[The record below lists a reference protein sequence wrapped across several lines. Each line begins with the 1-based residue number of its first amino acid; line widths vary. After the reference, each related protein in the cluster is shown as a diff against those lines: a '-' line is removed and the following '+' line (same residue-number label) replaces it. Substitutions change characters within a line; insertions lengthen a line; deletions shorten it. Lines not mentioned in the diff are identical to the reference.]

1 MSTSSGPRTPRE
13 ISDDLT
19 DTVLDYD
26 PTAAEVLGLR
36 PGSDAVPDY
45 SPERHQQLVDDLS
58 GLRVELDAA
67 TTDGTRPLPPEEQRA
82 ARLLRERIDTF
93 RATPLNSELNNL
105 FSPPQKL
112 RTMLILAPR
121 DTPEDWAVLG
131 RRLAHIDESVAGYRA
146 SLGAALRQGSGAA
159 PRQVETLIAQL
170 RDSDGWFR
178 GLADAAPAGVHAE
191 VSAAAGSAADAMRG
205 LSTYLADEYLPL
217 VQEKPDG
224 VGADAYLVGARYF
237 NGADLDLAE
246 AYAYGWEEF
255 HRLSAELATLA
266 GEILPGSAPR
276 AAMDHLKLHG
286 EAVEGEE
293 NIRVWLQ
300 EFMDR
305 AIDDFDGTHFDLAD
319 RVKRVESMI
328 APPGGAAAAHYTP
341 PSHDFSRP
349 GRTWLPT
356 LGETRFPTW
365 DIVSTWYHEG
375 VPGHHLQLAQW
386 RHVADTLS
394 TFQVTVGQVSACVEG
409 WALYAER
416 LADELGFLTDP
427 AHRLGYLSEQTLRAA
442 RVIIDI
448 GMHLRLRI
456 PAGAGFH
463 DGEIWT
469 PELATEFLL
478 THTGMQPGAYT
489 DSEITRYLG
498 IPGQAISY
506 KLGER
511 AWLAGRE
518 AARTAQGDAFDLKTW
533 HMKALSLGSLGLDDL
548 ADELAAL

>member
-1 MSTSSGPRTPRE
+1 MTSTSGPRTPRE
-13 ISDDLT
+13 ISEDLT
-19 DTVLDYD
+19 RTVLDYD

-36 PGSDAVPDY
+36 PGSSDVPDY
-45 SPERHQQLVDDLS
+45 SPERHDQLVDDLT

-67 TTDGTRPLPPEEQRA
+67 TADGAPPLPAEEQRA

-93 RATPLNSELNNL
+93 RTAPMHSELNNL
-105 FSPPQKL
+105 FSPVQKL

-121 DTPEDWAVLG
+121 ATPDDWAVLG
-131 RRLAHIDESVAGYRA
+131 KRLGRIEESLTGYRA
-146 SLGAALRQGSGAA
+146 SLAAAAGQGTGAA
-159 PRQVETLIAQL
+159 PRQVETVIAQI
-170 RDSDGWFR
+170 RDSDAWFR
-178 GLADAAPAGVHAE
+178 GLADVAPPALHAE
-191 VSAAAGSAADAMRG
+191 VGAAAGRAADAMRALG
-205 LSTYLADEYLPL
+205 GYLTDTYLPA
-217 VQEKPDG
+217 VQDRPDG

-237 NGADLDLAE
+237 NGSDLDLAE

-255 HRLSAELATLA
+255 HRLYAELSALA
-266 GEILPGSAPR
+266 PQIRPGSTPR
-276 AAMDHLKLHG
+276 EAMDHLKQHG

-305 AIDDFDGTHFDLAD
+305 AISELDGTHFDLAD
-319 RVKRVESMI
+319 RVKQVESMI

-356 LGETRFPTW
+356 MGETRFPTW
-365 DIVSTWYHEG
+365 DLVTTWYHEG

-416 LADELGFLTDP
+416 LADELGLLTDP

-469 PELATEFLL
+469 PALATEFMLA
-478 THTGMQPGAYT
+478 HTGMEPAYAE
-489 DSEITRYLG
+489 SEITRYLG
-498 IPGQAISY
+498 VPGQAISY

-511 AWLAGRE
+511 AWLAGRD
-518 AARTAQGDAFDLKTW
+518 AARAARGDAFDLKTW
-533 HMKALSLGSLGLDDL
+533 HMKALSLG
-548 ADELAAL
+548 